1 MAKTRVYELG
11 RELDLSTKEMM
22 NLLHNLGITV
32 KSHMS
37 TLEEHE
43 IELVRNR
50 AGGRDQDALIQE
62 KAEEKEKK
70 GEKEAAGKSPGQPKV
85 STQDQQMKRVE
96 TRNPRALTTSVSKK
110 PAKSEPLAT
119 LFHNKDFEHDEH
131 EPAMP
136 RRQRIRKRP
145 SEERGFR
152 KGKAHQKKLR
162 AQVPI
167 PTVRKKITLES
178 DISVQ
183 ELARA
188 IGKTSSQVISKL
200 MELGTMVT
208 ATQIVD
214 IDTAAVVASEL
225 GVEVEIKQRQNL
237 LELTEEADDPSQLVP
252 RPPVVTVMGH
262 VDHGKTSLLDA
273 IRQTNVTEEEP
284 GGITQHIGAYQVEVQ
299 GKKITFIDTPG
310 HEAFTAMRARGA
322 QATDIAVLV
331 VAADDGVMPQ
341 TVEAINHAKAAGVPI
356 VVALNKIDKADA
368 QPDRIK
374 QQLSDYGLIPEEW
387 GGDTVVVPVSAVYK
401 TNIDQLLEMILLVAD
416 LAELRANPNRPAR
429 GVIIEAELDRR
440 QGPVATVLIKNG
452 TLQLGDYVVAG
463 PVYGRVRSMVNFKG
477 ERLKKAEPSTPVQV
491 TGLSGVPEAGD
502 QLRVVDSE
510 RVARQI
516 AEAWH
521 EERKQ
526 IEWAKAGRLSTQD
539 LFDQMGKGS
548 VKELSLI
555 VKADTQGTAEALSQA
570 LSRLGNEEARVKV
583 IHSGVGAVTETDVM
597 LASASGAMIVAF
609 DVRPDMNASKAAE
622 KEKVEIRTY
631 RIIYEALDEVKSKL
645 SGLLEPQLKE
655 VHLGRAEVRATF
667 RVPKVGVV
675 AGAYV
680 VEGKLQHHARA
691 RLIRNGTIVHE
702 GRIAS
707 LKRFKDD
714 VKEVAQG
721 FECGVGLSN
730 FDDIKEGDIIEA
742 FVIEEIKREL

>member
-43 IELVRNR
+43 IELVKNR
-50 AGGRDQDALIQE
+50 AGGRKQDTVTIE
-62 KAEEKEKK
+62 KEKEEKEKGKEITPKNQVRPKAPAPSQPMKQPVNRNQK
-70 GEKEAAGKSPGQPKV
+70 GAVAAANKKLAPNKPSPVLV
-85 STQDQQMKRVE
+85 SAREVE
-96 TRNPRALTTSVSKK
+96 R
-110 PAKSEPLAT
+110 
-119 LFHNKDFEHDEH
+119 DEH
-131 EPAMP
+131 EAATP
-136 RRQRIRKRP
+136 RRQKIRKRP
-145 SEERGFR
+145 FEEKGFR
-152 KGKAHQKKLR
+152 KGRPRQKKR
-162 AQVPI
+162 AQTPI
-167 PTVRKKITLES
+167 PAVRRKITLES

-188 IGKTSSQVISKL
+188 IGKTSGQVISKL
-200 MELGTMVT
+200 MQLGTMAT
-208 ATQIVD
+208 ATQIID

-237 LELTEEADDPSQLVP
+237 LELAEEVDNPSQLVS

-284 GGITQHIGAYQVEVQ
+284 GGITQHIGAYQVEVL

-341 TVEAINHAKAAGVPI
+341 TVEAINHAKAAEVPI
-356 VVALNKIDKADA
+356 VVALNKVDKADA
-368 QPDRIK
+368 QPDRVK

-387 GGDTVVVPVSAVYK
+387 GGDTVIVPVSAVYG
-401 TNIDQLLEMILLVAD
+401 TNIDQLLEMITLVAD
-416 LAELRANPNRPAR
+416 LAEFKANPNRPAR

-440 QGPVATVLIKNG
+440 QGPVATILVKNG
-452 TLQLGDYVVAG
+452 TLHLGDYIVAG

-502 QLRVVDSE
+502 QLRVVDNE
-510 RVARQI
+510 RMARQI
-516 AEAWH
+516 AEAWQ

-526 IEWAKAGRLSTQD
+526 VEWAKAGRLSTQD
-539 LFDQMGKGS
+539 LFEQIGKGAT
-548 VKELSLI
+548 KELSLI
-555 VKADTQGTAEALSQA
+555 VKADTQGTAEALSQS
-570 LSRLGNEEARVKV
+570 LSRLGNEEARAKV

-609 DVRPDMNASKAAE
+609 DVRPDMNAAKAAE

-631 RIIYEALDEVKSKL
+631 RIIYEALDEIKGRL
-645 SGLLEPQLKE
+645 SGLLEPELKE

-667 RVPKVGVV
+667 RVPKIGVV

-680 VEGKLQHHARA
+680 LEGKLQNHVKA
-691 RLIRNGTIVHE
+691 RLIRNGAIVHE
-702 GRIAS
+702 GRIGS
-707 LKRFKDD
+707 LKRFKED
-714 VKEVAQG
+714 VREVSQG

-730 FDDIKEGDIIEA
+730 FDDIKEGDVIEA
-742 FVIEEIKREL
+742 FTVEEIKREL